1 MNRAKKNKRK
11 SRSEVGGGAGEVDA
25 ADRDGTEE
33 VEVEANEVDRQGKR
47 S

>member
-11 SRSEVGGGAGEVDA
+11 SKSEAGGAGEVDA

-33 VEVEANEVDRQGKR
+33 FEVEANEVDRQGKR